1 MPLQVLTAN
10 HHKLVLG
17 HGDLSW
23 LGCPNEPDLQISFFI
38 FFLPTE
44 VAPIFSNLLHVF
56 WNGQG
61 LADNISNS
69 HFLGAVSSGD
79 WAVLRQVE
87 TSVPTPSEIYGTPN
101 FWRIRCKSKKN
112 LLAKTV

>member
-1 MPLQVLTAN
+1 MPLQVLTAD

-23 LGCPNEPDLQISFFI
+23 LGCPKGAESTAFVFFI
-38 FFLPTE
+38 FLPTE
-44 VAPIFSNLLHVF
+44 ATPIFSNLLHLL
-56 WNGQG
+56 WNGQD
-61 LADNISNS
+61 LADNISSS

-87 TSVPTPSEIYGTPN
+87 TSVRTPSEIYGTQN
-101 FWRIRCKSKKN
+101 FW
-112 LLAKTV
+112 

>member
-1 MPLQVLTAN
+1 MKSYNLEPLRHRVPKIVEYDKELAS
-10 HHKLVLG
+10 
-17 HGDLSW
+17 SW
-23 LGCPNEPDLQISFFI
+23 IVSQISFYI
-38 FFLPTE
+38 LFLPTE

-61 LADNISNS
+61 LADNISSS

-101 FWRIRCKSKKN
+101 FWRIRCKI
-112 LLAKTV
+112 

>member
-1 MPLQVLTAN
+1 MPLQVLTAD

-38 FFLPTE
+38 FFLPSE
-44 VAPIFSNLLHVF
+44 VAPIFSNLLHVI

-61 LADNISNS
+61 LADNISSS

-101 FWRIRCKSKKN
+101 FWRIRCKSKK
-112 LLAKTV
+112 TF